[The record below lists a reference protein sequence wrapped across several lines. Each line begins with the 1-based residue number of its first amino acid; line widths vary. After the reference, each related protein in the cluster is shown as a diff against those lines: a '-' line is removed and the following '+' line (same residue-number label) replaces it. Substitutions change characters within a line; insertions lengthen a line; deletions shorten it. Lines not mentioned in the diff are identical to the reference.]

1 MDLRI
6 DMQIDGIA
14 GNIGDGKLTFL
25 DGPFEMLTISG
36 FTVLADV
43 GPALTSPGFERTGH
57 GPFVRL
63 PGRASA
69 GQYHDLLASTRPAV
83 LTWLREQM
91 AYAFQMLQPDGQG
104 AGGSSTLIEVAPV
117 MRNSALLGQL
127 HIDVKPTEI
136 G

>member
-1 MDLRI
+1 
-6 DMQIDGIA
+6 MQIDGIA
-14 GNIGDGKLTFL
+14 GNFGDGKLTIL
-25 DGPFEMLTISG
+25 DGPFEGLAISG

-43 GPALTSPGFERTGH
+43 GRALTSPGFERTGH

-91 AYAFQMLQPDGQG
+91 AYAFQMLPPEGQG
-104 AGGSSTLIEVAPV
+104 AGGSSEVAPIPWT
-117 MRNSALLGQL
+117 G
-127 HIDVKPTEI
+127 
-136 G
+136 